1 MKNLKRILLVMIALI
16 VLGGGSFVGLKLYN
30 RYSEGTT
37 WANLTDYYDLKSPE
51 LGGVM
56 VDGIVLNKVNVER
69 ALLDDGKVM
78 RASMGANCR
87 VLNGICYLDLYTVQ
101 QYLHNRFYY
110 SEFDREIRYT
120 DANTVVVAPLDGG
133 TWISTT
139 ANVTESFE
147 EPYTIAFSTMAE
159 VEVMD
164 AEGKPET
171 REAEVCYIALD
182 FIEKYVPVTHEI
194 YNEPSRVVIHSMESC
209 KEMATIKRET
219 AVRWFAGVKSDILT
233 EVSKGTEVMIL
244 DTEQAE
250 GWIKIATK
258 DGFSGYVKA
267 GRVGDRQ
274 MVTGTSTLEYA
285 EPEYTSVR
293 LDEKVRLGFHAV
305 YNQTAN
311 GNLESVLET
320 AYNINVISPTWFSLN
335 DNAGN
340 FEHLASEKYVQTAHS
355 RGIQVWGLVEDITN
369 KNKID
374 TYEILGNSQSR
385 THLING
391 LMDAALAYD
400 LDGLNI
406 DFEGIGR
413 KTGAHF
419 VQFLREL
426 SIRCR
431 EEQLI
436 LSVDNYPPNSGNVYY
451 DYQEQGIITD
461 YVILMGYDEH
471 WGGSGD
477 PGSTSSQPFVEGSLD
492 NLLSLVPADKIVNA
506 LPFYTRLWTTSGETV
521 TDKAVFMKSIDT
533 AVSDYGM
540 VIDYDESTGQKYAR
554 AEADG
559 AVYEMWI
566 EDFASMENK
575 LIAVKERDL
584 AGIAAWRLGYEEQAV
599 WELIGNYIQ

>member
-1 MKNLKRILLVMIALI
+1 MYEFSYTVKDPVGANYSAKQANGTVKDQLSDPDSLYNHYKKLIALRKANPEI
-16 VLGGGSFVGLKLYN
+16 AN
-30 RYSEGTT
+30 GTYT
-37 WANLTDYYDLKSPE
+37 S
-51 LGGVM
+51 
-56 VDGIVLNKVNVER
+56 
-69 ALLDDGKVM
+69 
-78 RASMGANCR
+78 
-87 VLNGICYLDLYTVQ
+87 LDL
-101 QYLHNRFYY
+101 
-110 SEFDREIRYT
+110 
-120 DANTVVVAPLDGG
+120 
-133 TWISTT
+133 
-139 ANVTESFE
+139 
-147 EPYTIAFSTMAE
+147 
-159 VEVMD
+159 
-164 AEGKPET
+164 
-171 REAEVCYIALD
+171 
-182 FIEKYVPVTHEI
+182 
-194 YNEPSRVVIHSMESC
+194 
-209 KEMATIKRET
+209 
-219 AVRWFAGVKSDILT
+219 
-233 EVSKGTEVMIL
+233 
-244 DTEQAE
+244 
-250 GWIKIATK
+250 
-258 DGFSGYVKA
+258 KA

-340 FEHLASEKYVQTAHS
+340 FEHLASKEYVQTAHS

-575 LIAVKERDL
+575 LIAVKERNL
-584 AGIAAWRLGYEEQAV
+584 AGVAAWRLGYEEQAV